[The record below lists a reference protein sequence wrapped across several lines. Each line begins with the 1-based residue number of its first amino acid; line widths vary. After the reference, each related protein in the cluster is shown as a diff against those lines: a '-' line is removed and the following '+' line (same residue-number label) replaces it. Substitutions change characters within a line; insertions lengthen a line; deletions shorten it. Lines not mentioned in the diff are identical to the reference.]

1 MNIAWYWP
9 SLGLCGSNW
18 WNHVRAFVPIKIQG
32 RFRGRKEGIAQN
44 VLVAI
49 MFDLRF
55 TYMLASGEGSA
66 HDSCILNDALSR
78 PKGLKIPKGII

>member
-1 MNIAWYWP
+1 M
-9 SLGLCGSNW
+9 
-18 WNHVRAFVPIKIQG
+18 
-32 RFRGRKEGIAQN
+32 
-44 VLVAI
+44 LVAI